1 MKNSPIG
8 SWRGIVTAAALA
20 LLPLAVSPAQIPSG
34 DKISVK
40 VEMVNILCSVTDKKG
55 QFVTHLKAADFTVTE
70 DGAVQQ
76 LENFYSHGNL
86 PLTICLLV
94 DTSASVA
101 SKLQFEQ
108 EAASAF
114 LASNIHEK
122 DKALLI
128 EFDSGVTLVQ
138 DFTNE
143 TDLIARQLKTLRAA
157 GGTSLYDALFLV
169 SEEKLMWDVGERR
182 KTIIIISDGEDTVS
196 RTPLDET
203 LEMVQ
208 RAGAI
213 VFAISTNRTG
223 QTANAAE
230 GGDSTLEKFAS
241 ATGGK
246 VYYPTRIEEVGLAFR
261 EIDQELR
268 SQYSLSYKSSN
279 AKRDGKFHEIK
290 VTVKPKGMK
299 VRHRKGYYA
308 PKD

>member
-1 MKNSPIG
+1 MKNSPVG
-8 SWRGIVTAAALA
+8 SWRALVTAAWL
-20 LLPLAVSPAQIPSG
+20 LLPCAVSPAQVPSG
-34 DKISVK
+34 EKISVK
-40 VEMVNILCSVTDKKG
+40 VEMVNILCSVTDKRG
-55 QFVTHLKAADFTVTE
+55 QFVTDLKATDFAVSE
-70 DGAVQQ
+70 DGKLQQ
-76 LENFYSHGNL
+76 LENFHSHGNL

-114 LASNIHEK
+114 LASNIHQN
-122 DKALLI
+122 DKALLV

-246 VYYPTRIEEVGLAFR
+246 VYYPTRIEDVGLAFR

-268 SQYSLSYKSSN
+268 SQYSLSYKSTN
-279 AKRDGKFHEIK
+279 ARRDGKFHEIK